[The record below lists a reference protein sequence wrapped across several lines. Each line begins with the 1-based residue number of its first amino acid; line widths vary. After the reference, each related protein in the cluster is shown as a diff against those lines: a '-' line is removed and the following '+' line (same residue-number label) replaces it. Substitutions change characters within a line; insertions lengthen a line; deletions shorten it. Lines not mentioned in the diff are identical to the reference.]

1 MGYCEIMIN
10 NFAQGRNF
18 GGCEFKYNTEN
29 ILFSTKLYLNPQSEY
44 NFDKYYIFKDQTQVD
59 LFFW

>member
-29 ILFSTKLYLNPQSEY
+29 ILFSTKLYLNLQSEY
-44 NFDKYYIFKDQTQVD
+44 NFEQILYF
-59 LFFW
+59 

>member
-44 NFDKYYIFKDQTQVD
+44 NFEQILSF
-59 LFFW
+59 